1 MNDAISIAPKQKL
14 SFGEWL
20 KTLTFYEL
28 LVGMKATLKHLLN
41 YKPITLQYPHEKR
54 ILPDNYRGM
63 LALLRYDDGTE
74 KCVGCDLCEA
84 ACPSRVI
91 RVVSDEVPGE
101 PTKRYSREY
110 YMDMTRC
117 LFCGLCVD
125 ACPVDA
131 LGMTREFE
139 WAVYDKRQLHLNKQ
153 QLLAIGDRSFPV
165 REKRLELQHPNV
177 AFFQC
182 RVQASPAK
190 GALTTCPALRDAV
203 TKRGALAVG
212 RHLHGEVKNGIQAF
226 DMMGASR

>member
-1 MNDAISIAPKQKL
+1 MNAAVTTDTKRKPFS
-14 SFGEWL
+14 EWL

-28 LVGMKATLKHLLN
+28 LVGMKATLTHLLK

-54 ILPDNYRGM
+54 LLPDNYRGM
-63 LALLRYDDGTE
+63 LSLLRYDDGTE

-91 RVVSDEVPGE
+91 RVVSGEVPGE
-101 PTKRYSREY
+101 PTKRYSKEY

-131 LGMTREFE
+131 LAMTREFE

-153 QLLAIGDRSFPV
+153 QLLAIGDRAFPV

-177 AFFQC
+177 AFFN
-182 RVQASPAK
+182 VAF
-190 GALTTCPALRDAV
+190 T
-203 TKRGALAVG
+203 
-212 RHLHGEVKNGIQAF
+212 HLPQKEN
-226 DMMGASR
+226 